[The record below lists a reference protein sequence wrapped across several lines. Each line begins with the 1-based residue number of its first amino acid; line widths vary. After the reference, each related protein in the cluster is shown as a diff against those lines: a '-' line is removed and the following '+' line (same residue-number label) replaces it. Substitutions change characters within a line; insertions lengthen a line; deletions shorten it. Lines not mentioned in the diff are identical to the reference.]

1 MRLFILLVIPFL
13 LQAMERVEVEN
24 GLLQV
29 DLSDPTIQH
38 YKHKRSA
45 PTALQKRLK
54 GVTLPVYLPKRYAN
68 SKNIIIVADK
78 NFYNI
83 TVPLSKASLMISGD
97 RTFQQKIVSGGE
109 NMEKT
114 MKLLD
119 SKFII
124 SEGIMGVD
132 FSRHGVNYS
141 LSVECENPYKD
152 KRCTRKSFLKG
163 LYNELILVGGN
174 L

>member
-1 MRLFILLVIPFL
+1 
-13 LQAMERVEVEN
+13 MERVEVEN
-24 GLLQV
+24 GLLKV
-29 DLSDPTIQH
+29 DTSDPSIQH

-68 SKNIIIVADK
+68 NKSLVIVSDK

-83 TVPLSKASLMISGD
+83 TIPLSRASLMISGD
-97 RTFQQKIVSGGE
+97 RTFQQKIISGGE
-109 NMEKT
+109 KMEKT

-119 SKFII
+119 SRFII

-132 FSRHGVNYS
+132 FGRHGVNYS
-141 LSVECENPYKD
+141 LSVECEQPYKD
-152 KRCTRKSFLKG
+152 KRCTKKSFLKR
-163 LYNELILVGGN
+163 LYNELILVGGS